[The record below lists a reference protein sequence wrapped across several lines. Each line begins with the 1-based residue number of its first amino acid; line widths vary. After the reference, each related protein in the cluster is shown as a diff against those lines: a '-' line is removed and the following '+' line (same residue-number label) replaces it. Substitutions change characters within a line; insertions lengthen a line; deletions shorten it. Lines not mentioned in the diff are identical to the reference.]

1 MNGKKIDDL
10 KWNRQKSLYFRYW
23 CRHSKKGKIE
33 IKIWKNLNETQGTHN
48 KYGFNIVRTVYLDL
62 LHVSVDGFSLN
73 EMTDTAERES
83 CTEFCST
90 NSFSFAWLASSHIYI
105 YSSHWP
111 FCLRLIHMHAEK
123 NTHTNTTIN
132 PDEFRSFSWTVGAC
146 ANEQTLK
153 STTTLQV

>member
-48 KYGFNIVRTVYLDL
+48 EYGFNIVRTVYLDL

-105 YSSHWP
+105 Y
-111 FCLRLIHMHAEK
+111 IHRIGLSVYDSYICMRK
-123 NTHTNTTIN
+123 KTHTNTIIN